1 MKLYSSFVG
10 IDIGKKSFVVG
21 VHGEKTTQEYDND
34 AKGIIEFIEAKKSIL
49 STGLCVLE
57 VTGGYEMRL
66 LLSLCKEGFSV
77 HRAPGRKVKNF
88 IRSYGNEAKTDA
100 IDAKTL
106 ARYGSE
112 RYESL
117 MLFVPPSKHAV
128 ELYELAQRRR
138 DLKQILV
145 AEKNRR
151 AAPCIEYIK
160 DSIEKVIES
169 LEASLLL
176 ISERMEHLVEAD
188 EELKKRQEVLMSIP
202 GIGKI
207 IATELLTL
215 LPELGKVNRREIA
228 SLVGVAPISRDSG
241 QQKGY
246 RYTRGGRTGI
256 KSILFMAA
264 MSARRS
270 NTSLRTYYESLVAR
284 GKKKMVALIAL
295 IRKII
300 VIANARLK
308 ELLFTSVVPTDSLL
322 AGTPT

>member
-1 MKLYSSFVG
+1 MKLYSNFVG

-21 VHGEKTTQEYDND
+21 IHGEKATKEYEND
-34 AKGIIEFIEAKKSIL
+34 VKGIAEFIEEKKNIL
-49 STGLCVLE
+49 SAGLCVLE

-66 LLSLCKEGFSV
+66 LLSLCEGGFSV

-106 ARYGSE
+106 ARYASE
-112 RYESL
+112 RNESL
-117 MLFVPPSKHAV
+117 NLFVPPSKHAC
-128 ELYELAQRRR
+128 ELYELSQRRR

-145 AEKNRR
+145 AEKNRLQ
-151 AAPCIEYIK
+151 APCIEYIK
-160 DSIEKVIES
+160 DSIKKIIES
-169 LEASLLL
+169 LDTSLAL
-176 ISERMEHLVEAD
+176 ITKRMDQLVEAD
-188 EELKKRQEVLMSIP
+188 VMLKQRQAVLMTVP

-228 SLVGVAPISRDSG
+228 SLVGVAPIARDSG
-241 QQKGY
+241 QLKGY
-246 RYTRGGRTGI
+246 RYTRGGRGGI
-256 KSILFMAA
+256 KSTLFMAA
-264 MSARRS
+264 MAARRS
-270 NTSLRTYYESLVAR
+270 NTSLKTYYESLVAR

-308 ELLFTSVVPTDSLL
+308 ELALT
-322 AGTPT
+322 

>member
-1 MKLYSSFVG
+1 MKLYSNFVG

-21 VHGEKTTQEYDND
+21 IHGEKTTKEYDND
-34 AKGIIEFIEAKKSIL
+34 VKGIAEFIEEKKGIL

-66 LLSLCKEGFSV
+66 LLSLCEGGFSV

-112 RYESL
+112 RCESL
-117 MLFVPPSKHAV
+117 SLFVPPSKHAC

-145 AEKNRR
+145 AEKNRLQ
-151 AAPCIEYIK
+151 APCIEYIK
-160 DSIEKVIES
+160 DSIKKIIES
-169 LEASLLL
+169 LETSLAL
-176 ISERMEHLVEAD
+176 ISKRMEQLVEAD
-188 EELKKRQEVLMSIP
+188 ATLKQRQEVLMTVP

-228 SLVGVAPISRDSG
+228 SLVGVAPIARDSG
-241 QQKGY
+241 QLKGY
-246 RYTRGGRTGI
+246 RYTRGGRGGI
-256 KSILFMAA
+256 KSTLFMAA
-264 MSARRS
+264 MAARRS
-270 NTSLRTYYESLVAR
+270 NTSLKTYYESLVAR

-308 ELLFTSVVPTDSLL
+308 ELALT
-322 AGTPT
+322 